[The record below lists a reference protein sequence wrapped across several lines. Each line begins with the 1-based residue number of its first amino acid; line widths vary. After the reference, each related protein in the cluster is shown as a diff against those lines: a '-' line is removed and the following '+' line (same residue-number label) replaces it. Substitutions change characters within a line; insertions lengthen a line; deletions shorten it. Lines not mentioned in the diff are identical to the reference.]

1 VKFKVFR
8 KYRILSLFF
17 GIFSIL
23 LFSGVTHAQKF
34 QFSLF
39 GGLNHVLEYG
49 SEDDYIFAEN
59 DFPVTPAH
67 TPVSFGVGFAVFL
80 TNNIGVELDGRYTL
94 SSKVTLQD
102 PSDEDTLEYD
112 TAKHYT
118 ITLNLIYRFLSG
130 KFRPYVVLGG
140 GIDKLLAE
148 DKTYVSEYGYEIEFL
163 TPEKTIDPLVS
174 LGGGVQYFFND
185 NLGIRLDFRYVVIF
199 DDPDNVNNLNIV
211 AGVCLGF

>member
-1 VKFKVFR
+1 MKFKVFR
-8 KYRILSLFF
+8 KYRVLSLFF
-17 GIFSIL
+17 GLFLIL
-23 LFSGVTHAQKF
+23 VFSGVTHAQKF

-67 TPVSFGVGFAVFL
+67 TPVSFGAGFAGFL

-102 PSDEDTLEYD
+102 PSDEDTIEYD

-118 ITLNLIYRFLSG
+118 ITVSLIYRFLSG

-140 GIDKLLAE
+140 GIDKLLVE
-148 DKTYVSEYGYEIEFL
+148 DETYTSEYGYEIEFL

-185 NLGIRLDFRYVVIF
+185 NLGVRLDFRYVVIF
-199 DDPDNVNNLNIV
+199 DDPDNVNNLNVV

>member
-1 VKFKVFR
+1 MKFKVFR
-8 KYRILSLFF
+8 KYRVLSLFF

-34 QFSLF
+34 QFSVF

-49 SEDDYIFAEN
+49 SEEDYVFAEN

-67 TPVSFGVGFAVFL
+67 TPVSFGAGFAVFL

-102 PSDEDTLEYD
+102 PSDEDKLEYD

-118 ITLNLIYRFLSG
+118 ITLSLIYRFLSG

-140 GIDKLLAE
+140 GIDKLLVE
-148 DKTYVSEYGYEIEFL
+148 DETYTSEYGYEIEFL

-185 NLGIRLDFRYVVIF
+185 NLGVKVDIRYVVIF
-199 DDPDNVNNLNIV
+199 DDPDNVNNLIVV